1 MDRLDG
7 EAFRSFA
14 SSRRILIPDTF
25 KILCVPWLRK
35 HADEVRRFFAPP
47 QALLAKWTA
56 LQDGWHRRWPLTVAV
71 HMRAT
76 DFRSAQGG
84 RYYLTPGQFA
94 DLLRASPDI
103 DPAQTLFVL
112 FSDQNFLGNADFEA
126 LGKAFAGLNHVL
138 MQGSMLDDLVG
149 IGSCDT
155 IVGPA
160 SSTFSRWAAF
170 AGNRPWAGAVR
181 PQKGQPPERL
191 VFEKGP
197 LPWGG

>member
-1 MDRLDG
+1 
-7 EAFRSFA
+7 
-14 SSRRILIPDTF
+14 
-25 KILCVPWLRK
+25 
-35 HADEVRRFFAPP
+35 
-47 QALLAKWTA
+47 
-56 LQDGWHRRWPLTVAV
+56 
-71 HMRAT
+71 MRAT
-76 DFRSAQGG
+76 DFQSAQGG

-94 DLLRASPDI
+94 DLLRASTDI

-112 FSDQNFLGNADFEA
+112 FSDQNFLGNADFES

-138 MQGSMLDDLVG
+138 MQGSMMDDLVG
-149 IGSCDT
+149 IGSCDI

-170 AGNRPWAGAVR
+170 ARNRPWAGAVR
-181 PQKGQPPERL
+181 PQKGQPPDRL